1 MRILIRTSKWA
12 ILARRLGALAIPL
25 VVIAVLLHREGLLP
39 SNAFLIV
46 AGLALVVALSGAV
59 AALVALVRLW
69 FTGDHGWGKALSG
82 LALSLIALLPF
93 GWYGSLALRYPA
105 VTDIYTTDR
114 GAMPLVFDAE
124 TSAMPQPKTLR
135 AGQIAK
141 VFPNVETRT
150 YPLGQ
155 AQTFA
160 LVQRLVEER
169 GWDVRVLRE
178 PSASFDPGR
187 INARIVTLAGW
198 REEAVILVT
207 GDATHSE
214 VNMRSASLNALHDFG
229 DNGLRIEEFLTALD
243 DAVTGLLRDNPNA
256 NAPLDDEPEATD

>member
-12 ILARRLGALAIPL
+12 ILARRLGTLSIPL
-25 VVIAVLLHREGLLP
+25 AVISVLLHREGLLP
-39 SNAFLIV
+39 SMAFSVL
-46 AGLALVVALSGAV
+46 AGLTLVIALAGAM

-69 FTGDHGWGKALSG
+69 FTGDQGWAKALSG

-93 GWYGSLALRYPA
+93 AWYGSLALRYPP
-105 VTDIYTTDR
+105 VTDIYTSDR
-114 GAMPLVFDAE
+114 AAMPLVFDAD
-124 TSAMPQPKTLR
+124 TAAMPRPITLP
-135 AGQIAK
+135 ASQIAK
-141 VFPNVETRT
+141 IFPNVETRT

-160 LVQRLVEER
+160 LVQQLVKDR

-178 PSASFDPGR
+178 PSVTFDPGR
-187 INARIVTLAGW
+187 INARIVTLVGW

-207 GDATHSE
+207 GDATRSE

-229 DNGLRIEEFLTALD
+229 DNGLRIEDFLTALD
-243 DAVTGLLRDNPNA
+243 DAVTGLLRDNPDA
-256 NAPLDDEPEATD
+256 NNPVDDEPEATG